1 MKFLEYKG
9 VIMLLKEELMSRLQD
24 MELFAKTLEIEPFE
38 LYLLG
43 GSASILGGYTNRSTR
58 DFDFIDLDYSSNL
71 GRVFRLL
78 GTFDFLDYCS
88 TILSPTYKERAIKL
102 KEFKYLNIYIL
113 SPEDIIVSKIIRLS
127 KKDQSDI
134 KQLIIQSDIDLI
146 NQIIRDVLNRDD
158 LIETKK
164 IAFKEK
170 ITIFKEMYHV

>member
-1 MKFLEYKG
+1 MF
-9 VIMLLKEELMSRLQD
+9 LKEELMSRLHD
-24 MELFAKTLEIEPFE
+24 MELFAKVLKIEPFE

-58 DFDFIDLDYSSNL
+58 DFDFIDLDYPSNL

-78 GTFDFLDYCS
+78 GTFDFLDYS
-88 TILSPTYKERAIKL
+88 TTILAPTYKERAIKL

-134 KQLIIQSDIDLI
+134 KQLINRSDIHLI
-146 NQIIRDVLNRDD
+146 NEIISEVLNRDD

-164 IAFKEK
+164 IAFRDK
-170 ITIFKEMYHV
+170 IIIFREMYNV